1 MRRLIWAPL
10 VVVAFLLPGCSRQSA
25 PEENDDRL
33 VFHGYLPI
41 VKDGKLGFIDGSG
54 RVVIQPQFEL
64 TAGLMLGGE
73 HFAEELEPLQV
84 GDQWGFIGTDGKIRI
99 NPQFDG
105 VQGGFS
111 DGLVA
116 VRSNGRWGYLDPS
129 GTLVINPQFDAAG
142 PFHSG
147 RAAVLV
153 GTQWGFI
160 DQAGKFVVNP
170 QFDYAL
176 PFIGHLAGVLVG
188 RKWGFIDEAGQ
199 FAVNPQFDG
208 TTSFVGDLATVQV
221 GDKFGFVNRRGVLT
235 VNPQFL
241 QAGAFHDG
249 LARVRMGDRYGFVD
263 DAGKLIV
270 NPQFNDAADF
280 SEGRAAVS
288 VDGRWGYVDVAG
300 KYIINPQFDS
310 ARSFRGGIAP
320 VMAGGRIGFIDR
332 TGHFVVNPQ
341 FDHVGDFPI
350 GTYWLVQS
358 EDKLGYIDNR
368 GRFVWPLTPIL
379 SGDTTDTGNLS
390 FPTVA
395 DLALQSALAAGLRQ
409 RTARREQRLREQV
422 MALIPADQRAGYSDI
437 GVLPFAEQADFESG
451 QSPGRNV
458 GIILPANQGVT
469 IRAHSTS
476 FDTHLIVFGL
486 QDGNLALLAENEDF
500 GGTDSSV
507 RLCGAT
513 GLLLVAVS
521 SFRAQRRGPFTLWA
535 GPSAPVSGGGCSPSS
550 DPLPDE
556 EVEDPAEVD
565 AWLKSQQGGAT
576 P

>member
-10 VVVAFLLPGCSRQSA
+10 VVVAFILPSCSRQSP

-33 VFHGYLPI
+33 AFNGYLPI

-73 HFAEELEPLQV
+73 HFAEGLEPLQV
-84 GDQWGFIGTDGKIRI
+84 GGQWGFIGTDGTFRI

-105 VQGGFS
+105 VQLGFS

-129 GTLVINPQFDAAG
+129 GTLVINPQFNAAR

-160 DQAGKFVVNP
+160 DHAGKFVVNP
-170 QFDYAL
+170 QFDAAL
-176 PFIGHLAGVLVG
+176 PFTGRLAGVLLG
-188 RKWGFIDEAGQ
+188 DKWGFIDEAGQ

-208 TTSFVGDLATVQV
+208 TSSFVGNLATVQV

-249 LARVRMGDRYGFVD
+249 LALVRISDRYGFVD

-280 SEGRAAVS
+280 SEGLAAVS

-320 VMAGGRIGFIDR
+320 VTAGGRIGFIDR

-341 FDHVGDFPI
+341 FDHVGDLPI

-368 GRFVWPLTPIL
+368 GRFVWPLTPVL
-379 SGDTTDTGNLS
+379 TGDTTDTGNLS
-390 FPTVA
+390 FPPVA
-395 DLALQSALAAGLRQ
+395 DLALQSALEAGLRQ

-422 MALIPADQRAGYSDI
+422 MALIPADQRVGYSDI
-437 GVLPFAEQADFESG
+437 GVLPFAEQADFELG
-451 QSPGRNV
+451 PYVRHV

-469 IRAHSTS
+469 IRVHSTS
-476 FDTHLIVFGL
+476 FDTNLIVFGV
-486 QDGNLALLAENEDF
+486 QDGYLALLAENEDF

-521 SFRAQRRGPFTLWA
+521 SSRTQRRGRFTLWA
-535 GPSAPVSGGGCSPSS
+535 GPSTPVSGGCSPSS

-556 EVEDPAEVD
+556 EVEDPAQVD
-565 AWLKSQQGGAT
+565 AWLRSLEAGTT

>member
-1 MRRLIWAPL
+1 MRRLIWVPL
-10 VVVAFLLPGCSRQSA
+10 VVVAFVLPSCSRQPP

-33 VFHGYLPI
+33 AFHGYLPI

-64 TAGLMLGGE
+64 TAGLMLAGE
-73 HFAEELEPLQV
+73 HFAEGLEPLQV
-84 GDQWGFIGTDGKIRI
+84 GGQWGFIGTDGKFRV

-105 VQGGFS
+105 VQLGFS

-129 GTLVINPQFDAAG
+129 GTVVINPQFNAAR

-160 DQAGKFVVNP
+160 DHAGKFVVNP
-170 QFDYAL
+170 QFDAAL
-176 PFIGHLAGVLVG
+176 PFAGRLAGVQLG
-188 RKWGFIDEAGQ
+188 DKWGFIDEAGQ

-208 TTSFVGDLATVQV
+208 TTSFVGNLATVQV

-249 LARVRMGDRYGFVD
+249 LALVRMGDRYGFVD

-280 SEGRAAVS
+280 SEGLAAVS

-300 KYIINPQFDS
+300 KYIINPQFDN

-320 VMAGGRIGFIDR
+320 VTAGGRIGFIDR

-341 FDHVGDFPI
+341 FDHVGDVPI

-358 EDKLGYIDNR
+358 EDKLGYIDTH
-368 GRFVWPLTPIL
+368 GRFVWPLTPVL
-379 SGDTTDTGNLS
+379 SGDSTDTGNLS
-390 FPTVA
+390 FPPVA
-395 DLALQSALAAGLRQ
+395 DPALQSALEAGLRQ

-422 MALIPADQRAGYSDI
+422 MALIPADQRVGYTDI
-437 GVLPFAEQADFESG
+437 GVLPFAEQGDFELG
-451 QSPGRNV
+451 QFVRHV

-469 IRAHSTS
+469 IRVHSTS
-476 FDTHLIVFGL
+476 FDTNLIVFGV

-513 GLLLVAVS
+513 GLLLLAVS
-521 SFRAQRRGPFTLWA
+521 ASGTQRRGRFTLWA
-535 GPSAPVSGGGCSPSS
+535 GPSAPVRGGCSPSS

-565 AWLKSQQGGAT
+565 AWLRSLEGGAT